1 MAYLRFISFALF
13 SPPQSFVIAHT
24 LLLSENFVYIVYI
37 YMRLLT
43 PFYPLTLMLLITTI
57 VVFNLFYLPI
67 KSLIL
72 GTKCVFKH
80 QDLQRICLKLNK
92 YE

>member
-1 MAYLRFISFALF
+1 MAYLRFILFALF

-24 LLLSENFVYIVYI
+24 LLLSENVVYIVYI
-37 YMRLLT
+37 YMRPLT
-43 PFYPLTLMLLITTI
+43 PFYSLTLMLLIMTI
-57 VVFNLFYLPI
+57 VVFYLPI